1 VCECVFK
8 RAHRLTL
15 GSLVSVCLCSP
26 GTVAVE
32 ETLQHTP
39 QRIPLS
45 DQKSAESEYNVYEDV
60 SKLRSLLS
68 SAATELSRQILSA
81 APKRGA
87 DMDESFQLSLAQKK
101 LAYLESKLGLA
112 ECEARES
119 KRKALEALGRSAELE
134 ETTSEL
140 ESRIESLQKEGTRAQ
155 QLLAAGIPTSRGKV
169 NEEESIRSIA
179 QVCSDVVRAF
189 YRVKGFFDFV
199 CLLRAWS

>member
-1 VCECVFK
+1 
-8 RAHRLTL
+8 
-15 GSLVSVCLCSP
+15 
-26 GTVAVE
+26 VAAE
-32 ETLQHTP
+32 ETLQHTS
-39 QRIPLS
+39 QCIPLS

-60 SKLRSLLS
+60 TKLRSLLS

-81 APKRGA
+81 VPKRGA
-87 DMDESFQLSLAQKK
+87 DMEESFQLSLAQKK

-169 NEEESIRSIA
+169 NEEESMRSIA
-179 QVCSDVVRAF
+179 QVCSDVFKAPF